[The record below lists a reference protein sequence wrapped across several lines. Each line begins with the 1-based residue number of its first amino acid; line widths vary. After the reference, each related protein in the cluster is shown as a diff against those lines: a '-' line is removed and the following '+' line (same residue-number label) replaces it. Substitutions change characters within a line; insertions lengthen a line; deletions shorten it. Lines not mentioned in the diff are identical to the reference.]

1 MVCRDGGGAMLGW
14 GMAQALPVFAAEA
27 APTGIVL
34 GIGDAL
40 YLWERP
46 CAAKGLQSS
55 PGDRCSATE
64 NQGAALRPD
73 RDARPHL
80 QQ

>member
-1 MVCRDGGGAMLGW
+1 MLGW
-14 GMAQALPVFAAEA
+14 GMAPALPVFAAEA

-40 YLWERP
+40 YLWEGP

-55 PGDRCSATE
+55 PGDLCSAAE
-64 NQGAALRPD
+64 NLGPLCGPIATQGRSHKGEGVCL
-73 RDARPHL
+73 
-80 QQ
+80 